1 MFTSV
6 ADEALAIFT
15 ETPIHVNYSLE
26 QKSKSARS
34 SGSPL
39 EILEIYS
46 PTPAWFK
53 IAHTS
58 DHVLRRTWDSQKG
71 TQIMSMAYQGFTK
84 GNTDHVHGVPGI
96 HKREHG
102 SCPWR
107 TWDSQK
113 GTQIM
118 SMAYLGFTKWNTD
131 HVQDVPG
138 IHKREHGSCPERT
151 WDKGTRI

>member
-46 PTPAWFK
+46 PHRHDLK
-53 IAHTS
+53 LHT
-58 DHVLRRTWDSQKG
+58 L
-71 TQIMSMAYQGFTK
+71 QIMS
-84 GNTDHVHGVPGI
+84 
-96 HKREHG
+96 
-102 SCPWR
+102 
-107 TWDSQK
+107 
-113 GTQIM
+113 
-118 SMAYLGFTKWNTD
+118 
-131 HVQDVPG
+131 
-138 IHKREHGSCPERT
+138 
-151 WDKGTRI
+151 